1 MSRTLVGV
9 LSLTLFGLLTPLAHS
24 VVGAAV
30 AAAPTTC
37 SDDGFED
44 NDSFGDPAPVTEGL
58 TENLR
63 SCALDDDYFSIQL
76 SVGDEITIDV
86 SFSHA
91 EGDIDLALFNPS
103 ATLVASSESAT
114 DDEQIV
120 YTAPEAGIFVI
131 RVHLYED
138 LGVSEGN
145 DYALDIAIAPAPPV
159 PVPTASPV
167 GVIFLALLLGVILH
181 RHRHARSPRPCAS
194 SIAAPRA
201 VATPGPAPATTRCP
215 SPSATSS

>member
-1 MSRTLVGV
+1 VSRTLVGV
-9 LSLTLFGLLTPLAHS
+9 LSLTLFGLLTPLAHP
-24 VVGAAV
+24 VVGSAV

-37 SDDGFED
+37 CDDGFEN

-58 TENLR
+58 TEDLR
-63 SCALDDDYFSIQL
+63 SCALDDDYFSILL

-91 EGDIDLALFNPS
+91 EGNIDLALFNPS
-103 ATLVASSESAT
+103 ATQVASSQSAT

-131 RVHLYED
+131 LVALHED

-145 DYALDIAIAPAPPV
+145 DYELDIAIGPAAPV

-167 GVIFLALLLGVILH
+167 AVILLALLLGVILH
-181 RHRHARSPRPCAS
+181 RHRHARS
-194 SIAAPRA
+194 
-201 VATPGPAPATTRCP
+201 TR
-215 SPSATSS
+215 PSAHIP